1 MEVLKKVEAMWLN
14 KDQKGISR
22 NWLVRK
28 FFNSYRKRAG
38 CVVLQKIEDQIMV
51 LLIGSI
57 EKVNCW
63 KLPAGGIED
72 GETEFVAAARE
83 TFEESG
89 VVGVPTEWL
98 DSYKDL
104 QKMTQTFFYLMTDFK
119 LVKEDEYEEGIKGRQ
134 RQWFSTKEAINIIPV
149 DQRNALNKAIEKFE
163 KGSL

>member
-83 TFEESG
+83 TVSFITLI
-89 VVGVPTEWL
+89 P
-98 DSYKDL
+98 
-104 QKMTQTFFYLMTDFK
+104 FY
-119 LVKEDEYEEGIKGRQ
+119 
-134 RQWFSTKEAINIIPV
+134 
-149 DQRNALNKAIEKFE
+149 
-163 KGSL
+163 GSFPKRFLFLSRL